1 MANDFD
7 FQFDFLREYDR
18 AFATELDK
26 ELQILTNAASPAS
39 QSSSP
44 TMVRSSLEMP
54 FEDMIEKYI
63 DPAARNL
70 ADKVVRQEPLS
81 DLEVEIL
88 IACGFTRCGDLRL
101 HYAASPDSESSSP
114 AQAVSSEQSAKD

>member
-26 ELQILTNAASPAS
+26 ELQILTNAASP
-39 QSSSP
+39 
-44 TMVRSSLEMP
+44 
-54 FEDMIEKYI
+54 
-63 DPAARNL
+63 
-70 ADKVVRQEPLS
+70 
-81 DLEVEIL
+81 
-88 IACGFTRCGDLRL
+88 
-101 HYAASPDSESSSP
+101 DSESSSP